1 MRLAHFPVKT
11 RPNEEHINII
21 FIAPI
26 FISFLY
32 LGFGLFH
39 VTKGFYRN
47 RIADDNPLRKV

>member
-11 RPNEEHINII
+11 RPNEEHTNII